1 MSENDLF
8 RTARLQSLRGATPAY
23 MPGVNVYLQREVLG
37 FAKGSLARIIAVQ
50 STRPGEHRYHLMVG
64 DQKLW
69 AFEADIRPAKPRDIM
84 AVSHADP
91 GSQLQNVLGTTQR
104 LHTMTLSQRMAGL
117 GAGPGA
123 LRMHPLTQEERLK
136 KLVQTNRMRTLAAGD
151 GDGGAAAH
159 HQPETAAP
167 AQKKPDAR

>member
-23 MPGVNVYLQREVLG
+23 MPGVNVYLQREVQG
-37 FAKGSLARIIAVQ
+37 FAKGSLARILSVQ
-50 STRPGEHRYHLMVG
+50 STRPGEHRYQLMVG
-64 DQKLW
+64 DQKMW
-69 AFEADIRPAKPRDIM
+69 AFEADIRPTKPREIM

-117 GAGPGA
+117 GASPAA

-136 KLVQTNRMRTLAAGD
+136 KLLQTNRMRTLGAADD
-151 GDGGAAAH
+151 GGGAATH
-159 HQPETAAP
+159 GQPETAAP